1 MNMKVKYADVV
12 KFLNGTPGILEKRI
26 PSRLWMAIDMNVRAF
41 SDAGA
46 SYMKKR
52 ETIINDINASEEE
65 KTAAINELLRME
77 VDVNV
82 QKVPDSV
89 LDAIDTSDKFD
100 ALTGEQLGAIRFMF

>member
-12 KFLNGTPGILEKRI
+12 RFLNSTPEILEKRI

-41 SDAGA
+41 ADAGA

-52 ETIINDINASEEE
+52 DVIINSDATEEE
-65 KTAAINELLRME
+65 KTIAINELLQMD

-82 QKVPDSV
+82 QKVPETV

-100 ALTGEQLGAIRFMF
+100 ALTGAQLSALSFMF